1 MLTREGIFGEIDAG
15 IVPHNTDNNLIQNC
29 ESGLPAY
36 TGCRYGPEIG
46 TTTVLTL
53 CYKDLVAVG
62 EQMSRDVERQR
73 HVEGRERCRS
83 LCKIDSSTR
92 YPSRAYGAAAAPRQ
106 CPVENGPP
114 SEFCIRCFRRIRA
127 FDDVW

>member
-1 MLTREGIFGEIDAG
+1 MGDPFQSPLGRRSDLIVQRHLHDAGAGRLHGRTWHVVLTRQGIFGEIAAG

-36 TGCRYGPEIG
+36 KGCRDGPEIG

-73 HVEGRERCRS
+73 HVEGRERCRF
-83 LCKIDSSTR
+83 L
-92 YPSRAYGAAAAPRQ
+92 
-106 CPVENGPP
+106 
-114 SEFCIRCFRRIRA
+114 
-127 FDDVW
+127 